1 LHKATLRKHRRE
13 DLITKL
19 APVDYVPQAQ
29 CPEWEKFLD
38 RIMAGN
44 RALIAFLQR
53 AVGYALTGDT
63 REQVLFV
70 LYGTGAN
77 GKTTFL
83 ETVRAM
89 LGDYAMHTNFS
100 AFLQSEHSTARN
112 DLARLA
118 GARFVSASEVQ
129 GGRRLSEDV
138 IKQITGGDT
147 VTARYLYHEFFE
159 YRPQCKLF
167 LAVNHRPVIRGTE
180 HAIWR
185 RVHLIPFTVT
195 IPNEE
200 QDKTLGEK
208 LRAELPGILNW
219 ATQGCRDWQKPV
231 WNPLRKCERRHN
243 NTGKRWTC
251 WADSSKRVA
260 RKSLPQSLLPKSF
273 TMPILGIAKRMAN
286 NRPNKS
292 SLAGAWEN
300 EASSTIRNAKGV

>member
-1 LHKATLRKHRRE
+1 MDRTGEVERRAKQTVEQIPQTASVNDEKQIKEIERWAKKSEAEARIRAMISLAQSEPGIVVVPSQLDAEPWLLNCNNGTLDLRRATLWEHRRE

-19 APVDYVPQAQ
+19 APVNYALQAQ

-70 LYGTGAN
+70 FYGTGAN

-100 AFLQSEHSTARN
+100 AFLQGEHSTARN

-129 GGRRLSEDV
+129 GGRRLS
-138 IKQITGGDT
+138 
-147 VTARYLYHEFFE
+147 
-159 YRPQCKLF
+159 
-167 LAVNHRPVIRGTE
+167 
-180 HAIWR
+180 
-185 RVHLIPFTVT
+185 
-195 IPNEE
+195 
-200 QDKTLGEK
+200 QD
-208 LRAELPGILNW
+208 GI
-219 ATQGCRDWQKPV
+219 
-231 WNPLRKCERRHN
+231 
-243 NTGKRWTC
+243 
-251 WADSSKRVA
+251 
-260 RKSLPQSLLPKSF
+260 
-273 TMPILGIAKRMAN
+273 
-286 NRPNKS
+286 
-292 SLAGAWEN
+292 
-300 EASSTIRNAKGV
+300 